1 MLRLMESARTYW
13 TSIERNYT
21 RREIF
26 IKSGEEMKSR
36 LRDKYFPEYY
46 RQYLLNEK
54 LDQILKLTQ
63 DCNFSLKR
71 IELQSES

>member
-1 MLRLMESARTYW
+1 
-13 TSIERNYT
+13 
-21 RREIF
+21 
-26 IKSGEEMKSR
+26 MKSR

>member
-13 TSIERNYT
+13 TFIERNYT

-63 DCNFSLKR
+63 DCNFPLKR